1 MQEQT
6 PRHRPTF
13 GFSSNRASGT
23 HRVRYREGTMVNPQ
37 ECVLCIPVDEA
48 LDTPQAPSAADT
60 PCELNMAM

>member
-1 MQEQT
+1 
-6 PRHRPTF
+6 
-13 GFSSNRASGT
+13 
-23 HRVRYREGTMVNPQ
+23 VRYREGTMVNPQ